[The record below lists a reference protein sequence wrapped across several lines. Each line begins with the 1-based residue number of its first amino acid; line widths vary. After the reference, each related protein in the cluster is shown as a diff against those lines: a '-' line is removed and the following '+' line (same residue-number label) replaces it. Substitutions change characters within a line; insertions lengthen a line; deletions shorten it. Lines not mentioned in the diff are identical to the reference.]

1 MESKIKHISE
11 DENTIELE
19 SGITVV
25 AVKDDSN
32 GCSLCCF
39 AEYRSYV
46 CMRSFCT
53 SYKRKDKT
61 GVYFKVKE

>member
-25 AVKDDSN
+25 AVADDSN

-39 AEYRSYV
+39 AKVRSYV
-46 CMRSFCT
+46 CMRSVCT
-53 SYKRKDKT
+53 ATYRKDKI
-61 GVYFKVKE
+61 GVYFKVKI

>member
-1 MESKIKHISE
+1 MESNIKRISE

-25 AVKDDSN
+25 AVKDDNN
-32 GCSLCCF
+32 GCNLCCF
-39 AEYRSYV
+39 AKVRSYV
-46 CMRSFCT
+46 CMRSVCT
-53 SYKRKDKT
+53 STYRKDKT

>member
-25 AVKDDSN
+25 AVADEWR
-32 GCSLCCF
+32 GCGHCCFRNYRSCVCMESLCTS
-39 AEYRSYV
+39 AYR
-46 CMRSFCT
+46 
-53 SYKRKDKT
+53 KNKI